1 MIEQSSNPVE
11 DIVRTMLKRF
21 EKASVVLATVLVLG
35 SGSWVATTRPA
46 AAQVLF
52 EERGSLAPM
61 QNEYTFAGKAGDTVT
76 ISMTSTDFDTFLVLQ
91 SPSGQEIAS
100 NDDYAR
106 SLNSTIVITL
116 PSNGTYKVLAR
127 SFSGQGGN
135 YLVTVRP
142 ATPYDRAYSRATEVY
157 RTGDMNAALTA
168 FNEAIRLDSSRPEA
182 YLDRADV
189 HYVQGNLNGTRA
201 DYQRAIALYEQ
212 QGNSDMAQMLREQL
226 TYLDEVPP
234 Q

>member
-1 MIEQSSNPVE
+1 
-11 DIVRTMLKRF
+11 MLKRF
-21 EKASVVLATVLVLG
+21 EKAGVVLAAVLVLG
-35 SGSWVATTRPA
+35 GSSWVTATRPA

-52 EERGSLAPM
+52 EEQGTLAPM
-61 QNEYTFAGKAGDTVT
+61 QDEYTFVGKAGDTVT
-76 ISMTSTDFDTFLVLQ
+76 ISMTSADFDTLLVLQ
-91 SPSGQEIAS
+91 SPAGQEIAS

-116 PSNGTYKVLAR
+116 PSNGMYRVLAR

-142 ATPYDRAYSRATEVY
+142 ATPYDQAYARATEVY
-157 RTGDMNAALTA
+157 RAGDMNAALTA
-168 FNEAIRLDSSRPEA
+168 FNEAIRLDSSRPEV
-182 YLDRADV
+182 YLDRGDV
-189 HYVQGNLNGTRA
+189 HYAQGNLNGTRA

-226 TYLDEVPP
+226 TYLNEAPPP